1 LPAEKINLCAII
13 PVYNHPDKLDYLV
26 ERLSKLNLAI
36 IMIDDGSNAECCQ
49 IMKRLGE
56 ANSNVRVQTHA
67 VNRGKGAAI
76 KTGIDM
82 AQKAGFSHALQID
95 ADAQHNLNDIPRF
108 IKSMEKHPDA
118 LIAGYPLYDE
128 TIPGYRYL
136 GRYATHIWVWI
147 NTLSMS
153 IKDSMCGFRI
163 YPVPQSRQLI
173 NQENPGNRME
183 YDIEFI
189 VRWYWTGQP
198 LVQIPTKVI
207 YPEHGLSHFRLVYD
221 NFLIF
226 RMHAQLFF
234 GMLLRLPKL
243 LKNRRRDL

>member
-1 LPAEKINLCAII
+1 MPTENINLCAII
-13 PVYNHPDKLDYLV
+13 PVYNHPEKLDYLT
-26 ERLSKLNLAI
+26 ENLSKLNLSI
-36 IMIDDGSNAECCQ
+36 IMVNDGSDTRCCQ
-49 IMKRLGE
+49 TLKQLEQENANMKI
-56 ANSNVRVQTHA
+56 QTHLT
-67 VNRGKGAAI
+67 NQGKGAAI
-76 KTGIDM
+76 KTGINM

-95 ADAQHNLNDIPRF
+95 ADAQHDLNDIPRF
-108 IKSMEKHPDA
+108 IEIMKKHPDA

-128 TIPGYRYL
+128 TIPRYRYF

-163 YPVPQSRQLI
+163 YPVPQSLGLI
-173 NQENPGNRME
+173 NKEKLGNRME

-198 LVQIPTKVI
+198 LVQIPTRVI

-221 NFLIF
+221 NCLIF
-226 RMHAQLFF
+226 YMHARLFF

-243 LKNRRRDL
+243 LKNRRKGL

>member
-1 LPAEKINLCAII
+1 LPAEQINLCVII

-36 IMIDDGSNAECCQ
+36 IMIDDGSNAECYQ
-49 IMKRLGE
+49 TMKRLGE
-56 ANSNVRVQTHA
+56 ANSNVRVQTHP
-67 VNRGKGAAI
+67 VNLGKGAAI

-82 AQKAGFSHALQID
+82 AQKAGFSHVLQID

-108 IKSMEKHPDA
+108 IESMEIHPDA

-128 TIPGYRYL
+128 TIPRHRYL
-136 GRYATHIWVWI
+136 GRYATHVWVWI

-221 NFLIF
+221 NCLIF
-226 RMHAQLFF
+226 RMHARLFF

-243 LKNRRRDL
+243 LKNRRRGL

>member
-1 LPAEKINLCAII
+1 LPAKKINLCVII

-36 IMIDDGSNAECCQ
+36 IMIDDGSNAECRQ
-49 IMKRLGE
+49 TIKRLE
-56 ANSNVRVQTHA
+56 KENSNVRVQTHL
-67 VNRGKGAAI
+67 VNIGKGAAI
-76 KTGIDM
+76 KTGINM

-95 ADAQHNLNDIPRF
+95 ADAQHDLNDIPRF
-108 IKSMEKHPDA
+108 IESMKKHPDA

-128 TIPGYRYL
+128 TIPMNRYF

-163 YPVPQSRQLI
+163 YPVPQSWQLI
-173 NQENPGNRME
+173 NEEKPGDRME

-198 LVQIPTKVI
+198 LVQIPTKVT

-221 NFLIF
+221 NCLISW
-226 RMHAQLFF
+226 MHARLFF
-234 GMLLRLPKL
+234 GMLLRLPGL
-243 LKNRRRDL
+243 LKNRRKDL

>member
-1 LPAEKINLCAII
+1 MPAEKINLCAII

-36 IMIDDGSNAECCQ
+36 IMIDDGSNEECCQ
-49 IMKRLGE
+49 TMMRLE
-56 ANSNVRVQTHA
+56 KENSNVRVQTHL
-67 VNRGKGAAI
+67 VNIGKGAAI
-76 KTGIDM
+76 KTGINM

-95 ADAQHNLNDIPRF
+95 ADAQHDLNDIPRF
-108 IKSMEKHPDA
+108 IESMKKHPDA
-118 LIAGYPLYDE
+118 RIAGYPLYDE
-128 TIPGYRYL
+128 TIPRNRYL

-163 YPVPQSRQLI
+163 YPVPQSWQLI
-173 NQENPGNRME
+173 NEEKPGNRME

-198 LVQIPTKVI
+198 LVQMPTKVI
-207 YPEHGLSHFRLVYD
+207 YPEHGSSHFRLVYD
-221 NFLIF
+221 NCLISW
-226 RMHAQLFF
+226 MHARLFI
-234 GMLLRLPKL
+234 GMLLRLPGL
-243 LKNRRRDL
+243 LKNRRKDL